1 MSEKNKLRFGMIMDA
16 ICAIAMAIGAIG
28 FGIIKV
34 RTAVNETEF
43 AAENYN
49 ADWVLNGGVED
60 GEQSEDSE

>member
-16 ICAIAMAIGAIG
+16 IAAIAMAIGAIG
-28 FGIIKV
+28 FGIKKV
-34 RTAVNETEF
+34 KRAVNETEF